1 MLVMTPAARRMLR
14 KERSREQDTRRGS
27 LGKARSET
35 IVAGLRRIMRHEF
48 VQGRTAT
55 PFGLE
60 GPLRHALRETLCLQG
75 WHWADADAAA
85 RLMVETAIASLG
97 AVRPSWNEG
106 QPEWAIEHGT
116 LIERTRCARCHAP
129 LPEGHHKFCSRLCST
144 TYNSWLSDMR
154 RADESNVMRIAARM
168 G

>member
-14 KERSREQDTRRGS
+14 KERQREGDRLRGR
-27 LGKARSET
+27 LGKDRSEAV
-35 IVAGLRRIMRHEF
+35 VAGLRRIMRHEF
-48 VQGRTAT
+48 VAGRTAT
-55 PFGLE
+55 LFGLE

-75 WHWADADAAA
+75 WDWADADDAA
-85 RLMVETAIASLG
+85 RQLVDAALASLW
-97 AVRPSWNEG
+97 AMRPTWNEG
-106 QPEWAIEHGT
+106 QPEWAIEQGT
-116 LIERTRCARCHAP
+116 LIARTRCARCHAP

-144 TYNSWLSDMR
+144 AYNSWLSDMR